1 MKYLKGLVLG
11 IVISAGTAGS
21 ASAQECCPVRKVA
34 KAAICTP
41 VCAVRAVVDAKPV
54 RRVAAIPYCTAKRI
68 AAAKPVRSTFGRIMC
83 CR

>member
-1 MKYLKGLVLG
+1 MKYLTGLILA
-11 IVISAGTAGS
+11 IAISAGTAGS

-41 VCAVRAVVDAKPV
+41 VCAVRAVVDA
-54 RRVAAIPYCTAKRI
+54 
-68 AAAKPVRSTFGRIMC
+68 AAKPVRSTFGRIMC